1 MVQKI
6 LKFVKER
13 KKLTAVILI
22 VLIIAGYFIFRPGT
36 STETRYVLASVT
48 KETLVVSVSGTGQ
61 VSSLNQVDVKS
72 KASGDILNILVQ
84 DGQVVKSGTV
94 LARINAT
101 DALKTVRDASANL
114 ESAKLSLEKIK
125 QPADKLTLL
134 QAENNLTKAQIS
146 KSSAEDDL
154 NKAYEDG
161 FNAVSNAF
169 LDLPELITNT
179 HDILFKNTTS
189 STSQWNIDFYT
200 DAAGKYEDKAFKYRI
215 DANQTYENA
224 KASYDKSFADYKTAN
239 RSSST
244 AVIESL
250 IDETYETTKQVAES
264 IKSANNLIQFYK
276 DQLSQRL
283 LSTVAIADTHI
294 ASLNTYIGT
303 ANSRLT
309 SLLAA
314 KQAIQTSKETIAS
327 AERTIAESTV
337 SLEKTQAG
345 TDALD
350 IQSQE
355 LSVRQRQNALQDAY
369 ENLADYSVKAPFD
382 GIIAKV
388 SVTKGQNVS
397 SGTAIATMI
406 AQQSVA
412 NISLNE
418 VDVAKIKSG
427 QKATLTFDAVE
438 NLTITG
444 SVGEVDTLGT
454 VSQGVVT
461 YNVKIVFD
469 TQDARIKPGMSVSAA
484 IITDMKQD
492 VLAIPNGAVKSQ
504 GDTYYVEF
512 IDSSNTQSTA
522 TGVQGVTLLKA
533 PQQQTIEIGIS
544 NDTST
549 EIISGLK
556 EGDQIVSRTVTV
568 GSSATTPTS
577 SLFGGGNTRS
587 SSTGAAVR
595 ALR

>member
-1 MVQKI
+1 MFQKI
-6 LKFVKER
+6 LNFVKER

-22 VLIIAGYFIFRPGT
+22 ALIIAGYFIFRPGT
-36 STETRYVLASVT
+36 STETRYVLASVA

-61 VSSLNQVDVKS
+61 VSSLNQVDVKA
-72 KASGDILNILVQ
+72 KASGDILSMLVAE
-84 DGQVVKSGTV
+84 GQTIKSGTV
-94 LARINAT
+94 LARINAI
-101 DALKTVRDASANL
+101 DAMKSVRDAQANL

-154 NKAYEDG
+154 RKAYEDG

-169 LDLPELITNT
+169 LDLPELMTNT

-200 DAAGKYEDKAFKYRI
+200 DAAGKYEEKAFKYRI
-215 DANQTYENA
+215 DASQTYENA
-224 KASYDKSFADYKTAN
+224 KTSYEKSFTDYKAAN
-239 RSSST
+239 RSSSIDT
-244 AVIESL
+244 IESL
-250 IDETYETTKQVAES
+250 INETYETTKQVAES

-283 LSTVAIADTHI
+283 LQTVAIADTHI
-294 ASLNTYIGT
+294 AALNADIGT

-314 KQAIQTSKETIAS
+314 KQAIQTGKESIAS
-327 AERTIAESTV
+327 AERSILESTA
-337 SLEKTQAG
+337 SLERTKAG
-345 TDALD
+345 TDELD
-350 IQSQE
+350 IKSQE
-355 LSVRQRQNALQDAY
+355 LSIRQRQNALQDAY
-369 ENLADYSVKAPFD
+369 ENLADYTVKAPFD
-382 GIIAKV
+382 GIVANIAV
-388 SVTKGQNVS
+388 IKGQNVS
-397 SGTAIATMI
+397 SGTVVATMI
-406 AQQSVA
+406 AQQSIA

-418 VDVAKIKSG
+418 VDVAKIKSA

-438 NLTITG
+438 DLTITG
-444 SVGEVDTLGT
+444 TVGEVDTLGT

-469 TQDARIKPGMSVSAA
+469 MQDTRIKPGMSVSAA
-484 IITDMKQD
+484 IIIDTKAD
-492 VLAIPNGAVKSQ
+492 VLAIPSGAVKSQ

-512 IDSSNTQSTA
+512 VDSTTVQAPA
-522 TGVQGVTLLKA
+522 TGVQGVTLSA
-533 PQQQTIEIGIS
+533 PSQQQTVEIGIS

-549 EIISGLK
+549 EIVSGLK
-556 EGDQIVSRTVTV
+556 EGDQVVSRTIT
-568 GSSATTPTS
+568 GSTTAPAAS
-577 SLFGGGNTRS
+577 SLLGGNRN
-587 SSTGAAVR
+587 SSTGSAMR